1 MLDAIIIKLRTTPQD
16 LHQVWAQ
23 NANANGGPHL
33 NSKLRILLIV
43 PSEAACKLKRSLLDL
58 ISVLFCPLFFF
69 FFFLIMNFRAQIVS
83 IRFTPLN

>member
-33 NSKLRILLIV
+33 NSKLRNSPYCSIRSRLQIEEV
-43 PSEAACKLKRSLLDL
+43 PVGLDL
-58 ISVLFCPLFFF
+58 SPFFVLFFF
-69 FFFLIMNFRAQIVS
+69 S
-83 IRFTPLN
+83 